1 MKELVIYGKTD
12 CSQCD
17 SLLTR
22 LGNDNYTYLTLGI
35 DFTREEL
42 MNIAETQEG
51 LEKLYNE
58 AKKIDNENYVSTI
71 NGIKYSIKVQAT
83 N

>member
-1 MKELVIYGKTD
+1 MKELVIYGKAD

-22 LGNDNYTYLTLGI
+22 LGNDNYTYLTLDL

-42 MNIAETQEG
+42 MNIKPSNVRTFPVSFI
-51 LEKLYNE
+51 K
-58 AKKIDNENYVSTI
+58 ENDILAYI
-71 NGIKYSIKVQAT
+71 NNADISINT
-83 N
+83 LSS